1 MASEHPSIAEF
12 RNFLKGV
19 SQTASSSLIV
29 RHFLAD
35 CSACRA
41 RLHEMGWEGSR
52 LERLIHISGAELNGL
67 DDANLRVTGGY
78 SYDAAFAKADRVLAS
93 FFVPVRPLEEAPE
106 ELLTELLSLPEKE
119 QTRRIASDQRF
130 AAPQLVHHLID
141 RSHAVR
147 YQNHERML
155 NLAHLAR
162 IVADAVPA
170 ESAGGELRLA
180 DLRARAWGHYGN
192 SLRVCGRLREA
203 EEALVCAASEREAG
217 TGDPPL
223 KARLFEQLAS
233 LHIFQRRFESAIEFA
248 EEAGKIYREIG
259 ESHLLASSL
268 VHKAIAT
275 LYSGET
281 GAAVETLNR
290 AIPLIDYE
298 LDPHLLLAACH
309 NLVRCYIDLD
319 RPEQALSLYS
329 ETRDLYRE
337 FADPLILLRAGW
349 QEGQL
354 LRDLG
359 HLRNAE
365 MSLLHA
371 QKGFVERG
379 LSYEAAVVSLDVAA
393 LYVKMGSIEDLKQ
406 TAVAAVP
413 IFRALGVDREALAS
427 LLQLQHVAGKEQ
439 QAMELIRFLNARIEP
454 LAKRSGSPS

>member
-1 MASEHPSIAEF
+1 MASEHPSIVDF
-12 RNFLKGV
+12 RSFLKGV
-19 SQTASSSLIV
+19 SQTASNSLIV
-29 RHFLAD
+29 QHLLAD
-35 CSACRA
+35 CSSCRA
-41 RLHEMGWEGSR
+41 RLHEMGWDGSR
-52 LERLIHISGAELNGL
+52 LERLIHVSETELNE
-67 DDANLRVTGGY
+67 RITGAY
-78 SYDAAFAKADRVLAS
+78 SYDAAFARADRALAS
-93 FFVPVRPLEEAPE
+93 FFAPVRPMEVAPE

-119 QTRRIASDQRF
+119 QARRIASDQRF
-130 AAPQLVHHLID
+130 AAPQLVHHLLD

-147 YQNHERML
+147 YQDHECML

-162 IVADAVPA
+162 LVADAVQA
-170 ESAGGELRLA
+170 DAAGGELRLA
-180 DLRARAWGHYGN
+180 DLRTRAWGHYGN

-203 EEALVCAASEREAG
+203 EEALARAASEREAG

-223 KARLFEQLAS
+223 KARLLEQLAS
-233 LHIFQRRFESAIEFA
+233 LQIFQRRFESAIEFA
-248 EEAGKIYREIG
+248 DEAGKIYRELG

-281 GAAVETLNR
+281 EAAVEVLNH

-365 MSLLHA
+365 TSLLNA

-454 LAKRSGSPS
+454 LAKRNVILK